1 MTRPQNHGRQRTRS
15 NLAMVVAALLFMLG
29 GGRTLAQEQ
38 GFEQL
43 ALRVTTALP
52 GGVIVVDRGARD
64 LVAVGDRV
72 LLRPL
77 GGTGR
82 KGAVVAVHDRTAE
95 VTLLDRRF
103 VPSPGTAG
111 VVMIPSSRLEAP
123 AAEPS
128 DARPA
133 PPEHPPWEQQLP
145 ENTLD
150 QPLLAEVDPGR
161 PEQRP
166 TRTSGRFT
174 LWADRTDSS
183 LEDRKDSQVRAGLDV
198 FVDNPFGRGGGLH
211 YDGELSTRS
220 THLFDASDEQR
231 QKLRIDRL
239 SYSWGGTRWEDERHE
254 VGRFLQRAMPEFG
267 LLDGYEWRRRFDDGS
282 TLSASAGAVP
292 TPDRDLSS
300 NGDTQ
305 ASLSYRWVGDESER
319 FSASAGLQKTW
330 HGSKRDRDLLVAKM
344 HYLPSDDWN
353 MHATAWV
360 DYYTQSDVAK
370 GSGFELTELQAS
382 AARYWENSEGA
393 SVSYT
398 HRRVPEVL
406 SDLPSNIAPTTLLDG
421 RLDRLR
427 GSRWTA
433 LNEKTRLRGDL
444 GAWNDENESGGDV
457 ALSLDLDDL
466 GSEGSLTS
474 ATAFFTKGDFSS
486 GVGARF
492 AYQWDAELGYWT
504 LSYEAADHDNEGFTN
519 DFSDIVQHWIR
530 VERELP
536 FADDWLLSLNADG
549 RFWDGENAW
558 TLGLFLQHRF

>member
-1 MTRPQNHGRQRTRS
+1 MTAPENNDRRGTHPT
-15 NLAMVVAALLFMLG
+15 LVALLPALLLLLCG
-29 GGRTLAQEQ
+29 SPTAAQEQ
-38 GFEQL
+38 TFEL
-43 ALRVTTALP
+43 LNLRVTTALP
-52 GGVIVVDRGARD
+52 GGLIVVDRGARD

-77 GGTGR
+77 GGTAR

-95 VTLLDRRF
+95 VTLFDRTF

-111 VVMIPSSRLEAP
+111 VVMIPSSRFEAP
-123 AAEPS
+123 AAEPV
-128 DARPA
+128 DLRPV
-133 PPEHPPWEQQLP
+133 PPEHPPWERQLP
-145 ENTLD
+145 KNTLD
-150 QPLLAEVDPGR
+150 QPLLAEVELGR
-161 PEQRP
+161 PEDRP
-166 TRTSGRFT
+166 SRTSGRFT
-174 LWADRTDSS
+174 LWADRTVSS

-198 FVDNPFGRGGGLH
+198 FVDNPFGHGGGLH
-211 YDGELSTRS
+211 YDGELNTRS

-231 QKLRIDRL
+231 QKLRIDRI
-239 SYSWGGTRWEDERHE
+239 SYSWGGTRWQDERHE

-267 LLDGYEWRRRFDDGS
+267 ILDGYEWARRFDHGA
-282 TLSASAGAVP
+282 TVAASVGAVP

-344 HYLPSDDWN
+344 HYLPSDAWN

-360 DYYTQSDVAK
+360 DYYTKSDVAK
-370 GSGFELTELQAS
+370 SSGFELTELQAS
-382 AARYWENSEGA
+382 ASRRWQNGEGA
-393 SVSYT
+393 SVAYT

-406 SDLPSNIAPTTLLDG
+406 SDLPSIIAPTTLLDG

-457 ALSLDLDDL
+457 ALSLDVDDL
-466 GSEGSLTS
+466 GSAGSLSS

-486 GVGARF
+486 GLGARL
-492 AYQWDAELGYWT
+492 AYQWNAELGYWT

-519 DFSDIVQHWIR
+519 DFSNIVQHWIR
-530 VERELP
+530 IERELP

-549 RFWDGENAW
+549 RFWDGDHAW